1 MQGRTAFVTGAT
13 GFLGSFL
20 VTFLLE
26 KGYRVIALV
35 RGPHPR
41 ARLLD
46 VLHEVSNGKVETVCD
61 ERLQVV
67 EGDVRNP
74 GCGLTADVQHALAR
88 EVDEIWHCAASFK
101 FQERDREDVYA
112 QNVIGTRHLLDF
124 ARDCNHEKTAPFFYV
139 STAYA
144 APVKNG
150 VAEEDIAPV
159 GAHSHNLYER
169 SKQEA
174 ERLVD
179 QYHRDFAL
187 PVAIFR
193 PSIIIGHTQT
203 GQAVRF
209 SGYYDVLRAL
219 ALLVRNLEVNLTGN
233 FDRNLRVRI
242 RARSD
247 TPLNLVPVDF
257 VVEAMWRLSCID
269 RRDAV
274 VFNIVNETP
283 VLVSELFR
291 YACEEV
297 RVTGIDLVEEA
308 SLQQRPMTTFE
319 RLFDRR
325 TRFQAPYLLD
335 GPSFRTTHFR
345 SLIPPCAL
353 PCTPVDKSLMKKMN
367 RYYLEILDR
376 QFVQPDATAVLPS
389 AVASAPA
396 SGRGVAVDL
405 SLSER
410 LKTVIPLWKDQGFTT
425 PLGSLS
431 DCAVAA

>member
-20 VTFLLE
+20 VAFLLE
-26 KGYRVIALV
+26 KGYRVVALV

-41 ARLLD
+41 ARLLE
-46 VLHEVSNGKVETVCD
+46 VLHEVSNGTVGTACD

-74 GCGLTADVQHALAR
+74 GCGLTEDVRHALAR
-88 EVDEIWHCAASFK
+88 EVDEVWHCAASFK

-112 QNVIGTRHLLDF
+112 QNVTGTRHLLDF
-124 ARDCNHEKTAPFFYV
+124 ARDCNHDKTAPFFYV

-144 APVKNG
+144 APVTDG

-159 GAHSHNLYER
+159 SARSHNLYEQ

-179 QYHRDFAL
+179 QYRRDFAL

-193 PSIIIGHTQT
+193 PSIIIGHAQT

-219 ALLVRNLEVNLTGN
+219 ALLVRNLEINLAGN

-274 VFNIVNETP
+274 VFNLVNETA
-283 VLVSELFR
+283 VLISDLFR
-291 YACEEV
+291 YACEEL
-297 RVTGIDLVEEA
+297 RVTGIDLVGEA
-308 SLQQRPMTTFE
+308 GFQQRPMTTFE

-345 SLIPPCAL
+345 SLIPPSAL
-353 PCTPVDKSLMKKMN
+353 PCTQVDQSLMKKMN
-367 RYYLEILDR
+367 CYYLEILDR
-376 QFVQPDATAVLPS
+376 QFVQPDSTTVLPS
-389 AVASAPA
+389 AVAPAPP
-396 SGRGVAVDL
+396 SGREVAVDL

-410 LKTVIPLWKDQGFTT
+410 LKMVIPSRKDQRLIIPFR
-425 PLGSLS
+425 PVA

>member
-1 MQGRTAFVTGAT
+1 MRGRTAFVTGAT
-13 GFLGSFL
+13 GFLGSSL

-41 ARLLD
+41 ARLLE
-46 VLHEVSNGKVETVCD
+46 VLHEVSNGKVGTSCE

-74 GCGLTADVQHALAR
+74 GCGLTEDVRHALAC

-112 QNVIGTRHLLDF
+112 QNVTGTQHLLDF
-124 ARDCNHEKTAPFFYV
+124 ARDCNRDKETPFFYV

-144 APVKNG
+144 APVTHG
-150 VAEEDIAPV
+150 VAEEDVAPIGV
-159 GAHSHNLYER
+159 TSHNLYER
-169 SKQEA
+169 SKQKA

-179 QYHRDFAL
+179 QYRRDCGL

-219 ALLVRNLEVNLTGN
+219 ALLVRNLEVNLAEN
-233 FDRNLRVRI
+233 FDRNLRIRI
-242 RARSD
+242 RARPD
-247 TPLNLVPVDF
+247 APLNLVPVDF

-283 VLVSELFR
+283 VLVSDLFH
-291 YACEEV
+291 YACEEL

-308 SLQQRPMTTFE
+308 SFRQRPMTTFE

-335 GPSFRTTHFR
+335 TPTFRTTHFR
-345 SLIPPCAL
+345 SLIPQHAL
-353 PCTPVDKSLMKKMN
+353 PCAQVDQSLMSKMN
-367 RYYLEILDR
+367 QYHLGILER
-376 QFVQPDATAVLPS
+376 QFVQPGSTAVLPS
-389 AVASAPA
+389 AVAPAPA
-396 SGRGVAVDL
+396 SESGVPVDR
-405 SLSER
+405 SLSQR
-410 LKTVIPLWKDQGFTT
+410 LKAMIPLWKDRGLNT
-425 PLGSLS
+425 PLGSFA